1 MGKDSVSILSVSAT
15 ASRIP
20 YAHNSFCRLI
30 CDFHFMP
37 LQLGGIRQGNPNSSL
52 LVQGEHMEGVTKT
65 IVKLVDIVHFLV
77 RDQRETLEAILST

>member
-1 MGKDSVSILSVSAT
+1 
-15 ASRIP
+15 
-20 YAHNSFCRLI
+20 
-30 CDFHFMP
+30 MP